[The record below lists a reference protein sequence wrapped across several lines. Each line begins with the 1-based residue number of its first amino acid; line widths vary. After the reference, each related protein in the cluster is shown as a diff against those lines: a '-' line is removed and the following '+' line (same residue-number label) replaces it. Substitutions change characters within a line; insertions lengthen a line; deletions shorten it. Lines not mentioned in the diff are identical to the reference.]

1 MNDSDSRQGP
11 APQRTVRF
19 RMPHRGVLAGV
30 ALTFLA
36 VGAAAGAGGLRI
48 AERWRPQSI
57 MMLQPTAVENLH
69 AGDAAAIKGK
79 VAEIFGNKFIL
90 DDGSGHALVDLGRRG
105 ENADAVAKGEP
116 VTVQGMFDRGVVHAQ
131 IVSHSDGRSEAF
143 GPPPPPPP
151 RGDAPP
157 PPSPG
162 ARAP

>member
-1 MNDSDSRQGP
+1 
-11 APQRTVRF
+11 
-19 RMPHRGVLAGV
+19 
-30 ALTFLA
+30 
-36 VGAAAGAGGLRI
+36 
-48 AERWRPQSI
+48 
-57 MMLQPTAVENLH
+57 
-69 AGDAAAIKGK
+69 
-79 VAEIFGNKFIL
+79 
-90 DDGSGHALVDLGRRG
+90 
-105 ENADAVAKGEP
+105 VAKGEP